1 MDFLGGLA
9 AKIRG
14 ATSSYEDAARSNP
27 MLQQLAVEDAR
38 NKLVAEDR
46 PLVDSSLD
54 MVPLGNAGA
63 RVASAVDK
71 VAVTAANKV
80 PVYMYDQDTYKG
92 LAKGMIGKKP
102 VDVSDT
108 HVWARANPNGNI
120 NDRLTYESNH
130 NYRGYME
137 PSTLQYAAKDEVSKT
152 HELQHVKDYL
162 SGKPAGSSPSEM
174 SAVIDNMARYR
185 YPDDLK
191 DKVVRR
197 LYQGNLGERN
207 ANLAAVAENE
217 GLVAAKYQDN
227 TPISELASRDYPI
240 SDLVDIANKAAH
252 TGLANTVTYKGLEN
266 KRDLL
271 GYSPYYSKLRP
282 GRSKDLK
289 GSVGVGLAGSALG
302 LEVIDS
308 IEGE

>member
-14 ATSSYEDAARSNP
+14 EAGSYEDAARGNP

-38 NKLVAEDR
+38 NKLAAEDR

-54 MVPLGNAGA
+54 MVPLGSAGA

-71 VAVTAANKV
+71 AAVTAANKV

-92 LAKGMIGKKP
+92 LAKGVIGKKP
-102 VDVSDT
+102 VDVSDMEA
-108 HVWARANPNGNI
+108 WARNNPKGDI
-120 NDRLTYESNH
+120 NDRNRYESSS

-185 YPDDLK
+185 YSDDLK

-217 GLVAAKYQDN
+217 WLVAAKYQDN
-227 TPISELASRDYPI
+227 TPISELTNRDYPI

-252 TGLANTVTYKGLEN
+252 IGLANTVTYKGLEN

-289 GSVGVGLAGSALG
+289 GRVGVGLAGSALG
-302 LEVIDS
+302 VEAIDS